1 MAECTLRASQGAC
14 SPQPINEVGE
24 TSAFAG
30 QVAQDLFSVYTNSEI
45 RQFLEELKMHCL
57 DKLHKQLEQAREEH
71 QRLDDDF
78 GKLQR
83 EI

>member
-1 MAECTLRASQGAC
+1 MRDYAKNQSTAVKTE
-14 SPQPINEVGE
+14 PQPISEI
-24 TSAFAG
+24 SAFAG
-30 QVAQDLFSVYTNSEI
+30 QVSQELFSVYTNSEI
-45 RQFLEELKMHCL
+45 RQFLEELKQTRL
-57 DKLHKQLEQAREEH
+57 DRLHKQLEQARDEH